1 MADVTINQLTAQAP
15 TTNDVFPF
23 STAVS
28 PSTYKASLAQI
39 KTAMSIAWSDVSG
52 KPSFATVA
60 TTGSYTDLINKPTIT
75 MPLVILEDRRAG
87 AADALANRTWVDR
100 AINNKAVDTS
110 GICTLASNQFTLP
123 AGTYRLDAWV
133 NAQGTYGTQSR
144 IYNVTD
150 GSILL
155 DLSGEVSDATGY
167 NATTKSAGCT
177 RFTIGASK
185 TFKVQTYVG
194 DGRGSQRGGTNF
206 TAYSTTQTH
215 LSIKIEKES

>member
-1 MADVTINQLTAQAP
+1 MADVTINDLSNLAP
-15 TTNDVFPF
+15 GTSDVFPF
-23 STAVS
+23 ATAGVT

-39 KTAMSIAWSDVSG
+39 KTALNIPAAQIQSDW
-52 KPSFATVA
+52 TQ
-60 TTGSYTDLINKPTIT
+60 TNTGLLDYIKNKPTVP
-75 MPLVILEDRRAG
+75 MPLVILEDRRSTAG
-87 AADALANRTWVDR
+87 DALANRTWVDR
-100 AINNKAVDTS
+100 AINNKAVDTA
-110 GICTLASNQFTLP
+110 GICTLASNQFALP

-167 NATTKSAGCT
+167 NATTKSAGYT
-177 RFTIGASK
+177 RFVIGASK

-206 TAYSTTQTH
+206 AAYSTTQTH